1 MTKTIDETN
10 ITDELKRTMLLDQ
23 RKKDGH
29 ALQGLF
35 LQGEVSGQSSF
46 MIIDTDD
53 KTFPILYKS
62 ENYGKSKLKEL
73 TRSFNT
79 RRGILKWKQKPTAEK
94 DAEAHQWFINVEKN
108 KQPTSK

>member
-73 TRSFNT
+73 DREFNM
-79 RRGILKWKQKPTAEK
+79 RRAMIGYEK
-94 DAEAHQWFINVEKN
+94 MIQREEEAKKAQWFINLKKN